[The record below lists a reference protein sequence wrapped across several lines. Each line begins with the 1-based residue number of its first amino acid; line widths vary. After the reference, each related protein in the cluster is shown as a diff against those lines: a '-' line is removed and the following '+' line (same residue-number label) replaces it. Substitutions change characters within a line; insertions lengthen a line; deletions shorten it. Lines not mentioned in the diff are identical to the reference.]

1 MEIRR
6 HDPHTCERGPDD
18 AYIGTLRPRGIP
30 WGRPDTAARREAPQ
44 ILLNFDAFETILK
57 EAANILNQK
66 NLEIILTQLIQA
78 LELMIKE
85 ERERQK
91 TVYEMAKENACWKI
105 HADYMHPHFQNYMK
119 MLELALRTAIK
130 LLGRSIHRELSTE
143 GALEFPI
150 EPTQKFDLDFIRGTL
165 LDLRTLLTMAHKPLV
180 FSTPK
185 EKGRKE
191 GESRV

>member
-1 MEIRR
+1 MEIRK
-6 HDPHTCERGPDD
+6 HDPRTCERGPDD

-30 WGRPDTAARREAPQ
+30 WGLPDTAARREAPQ

-119 MLELALRTAIK
+119 ILELALRTAIE

-165 LDLRTLLTMAHKPLV
+165 LDLRTLLRITHEQVVVRMAKRQDHKN
-180 FSTPK
+180 
-185 EKGRKE
+185 
-191 GESRV
+191 